1 MVPPPMSPS
10 PKRPP
15 PLSPPPPRSP
25 PPPNRPNP
33 PSLPPLFCHPI
44 YGRGDCSENNFCAR
58 ADGRG
63 VCRNGRCICSA
74 GFGGHGC
81 ELEARCHF
89 WDASLV
95 RWSDH
100 GIHTLH
106 AASSENGPSAV
117 VRCAVDRF
125 PTAPTEY
132 AAIWSSAAIPAA
144 PPSAPPFVAS
154 SFALTVLGMDSNPVF
169 ESVVWILLLD
179 ILTLLLAWK
188 LAAVTRHP
196 AKGIIGWWP
205 IFADGGR
212 FGAPLPKPPSA
223 PPLPPLEGIQERLRP
238 RGPIAKLGTVLAL
251 RNRVQPTPAP
261 SAEAAPPPPGGIQER
276 LRFPSKKTLKSA
288 VPSQTTT
295 ATARTTALATQHAS
309 RPEPELKPE
318 PDADLLAAEAA
329 LATAA
334 AAAAAAE
341 AAALALERAAANE
354 QAENERKAAEELAAA
369 EAAAVASEAEANAAT
384 EAALEAEVAQE
395 AAAQEADTAEAAAN
409 EAASAA
415 RRRFGAVMQS
425 AAIANLLQAQASVA
439 TEKRLAVERARQE
452 ADKKAVVAEAALER
466 HREAAG
472 AAARAKLK
480 ARTKTAAISTHLQSK
495 ALEAAEAR
503 AVAEAAALALATA
516 QAELA
521 RKRAAAASAGRAK
534 LGVGVKV
541 GTFAY
546 ALQIKGQAA
555 AEARAVAEA
564 IAALEEKAAAEEA
577 ARVAESAAAGRR
589 QLGAFTQL
597 KSFGSQLKS
606 KAEEAAE
613 AQARRVAEELAASE
627 AAAAAA
633 AAEEERR
640 AASAAAGVL
649 QLGAATKVKAFGA
662 KLKANAEETL
672 RVREAEAAA
681 AAEAARIAAEVA
693 AAAEAALA
701 SAKSKIGAA
710 TSSIS
715 LLRMV
720 KVKSDA
726 AAVARA
732 EQAEREAEAKRK
744 EEAAAAARAAAAEEA
759 AEAEKVRRQEAA
771 RTKLGSSIKT
781 VGRSNW
787 IASILEENVDE
798 AVELRAEAALFAAQA
813 AAAEAAEAVAAA
825 EQAEQALASAKL
837 KVGAVG
843 QSVSVMKMLQEK
855 ADAAAA
861 ARVAAEA
868 AAREAAEAE
877 AEAEAAAA
885 EEAAETERVR
895 RQEATRALARAKLG
909 SSIKAVGRSAS
920 IANMFEE
927 NADDAIERRAEAA
940 LAAAEAAA
948 EEARTAAEAAA
959 AAEAALAS
967 AKSKLGAGVQS
978 VTVMKFL
985 QTKADTAAELRAV
998 AEAASEAETIA
1009 AAEAAEAETARRV
1022 EAAKSAKAKLS
1033 STMRASSVAR
1043 LLKSEAEASA
1053 EAQATEAAAAVDA
1066 AAAEAR
1072 ALLEV
1077 AVAAEEA
1084 AEVAIRRFGTAT
1096 NSVSVMKLLQSK
1108 ADAAREARQ
1117 AAEAAAAA
1125 EHSAVQQAAAAEAAR
1140 RKMAAAGRAKV
1151 SLVSRAGMIGNM
1163 LKKKGQAAADA
1174 REAAEVA
1181 KAAEEAAAAEAEA
1194 MAAGAA
1200 AAAAAAAEA
1209 VLAAAAVREKASA
1222 AARLRFA
1229 ASSKTMSIANMMKA
1243 GGRRVADARAAAEE
1257 EQAAKVATEAAEAA
1271 EAASVEAA
1279 RAAAEAALRHQALAA
1294 EMAEKAAAVAA
1305 ANEEKALVEAAEKAI
1320 EIEVAVRGD
1329 TADDLEAA
1337 AAVAE
1342 EAAAVEAAAAEA
1354 AAAAA
1359 AEKAAAEK
1367 AAAEEKINWKEK
1379 DEKAVLEEMRERD
1392 EQRIARR
1399 AEAKAAENEAVQAA
1413 LTAAAERRAAKA
1425 AAQAEAKAEEARRI
1439 RAIVA
1444 AKQGGQLWAS
1454 QAGAHARSTDKAA
1467 EQEAVAEKAAAE
1479 KAAVE
1484 KAKEEEQ
1491 AAAKKTLPSSPTS
1504 PKPPPT
1510 SPGSPANPRVFLA
1523 QERLSGRPVSAK
1535 HKTSVHFGEGIDK
1548 SDAGLEAA
1556 FAKIDIDKS
1565 GKIDADEMK
1574 GYILSTYENGLDDKT
1589 IDEMMMA
1596 ADIDKDGEV
1605 NLAEFMVIMRA
1616 GPSGGFTFASANG
1629 QPLRLRVGPPEPRI
1643 AQMAAVRLR
1652 TLNALGTSSVGESP
1666 GQLGWGSSVSRGVVT
1681 LSDLAAEPDGG
1692 STRPQ
1697 TALTATGISFTL
1709 GASRPST
1716 AVEETPH
1723 AARNAAAALRRAEL
1737 RQRSHAAVNDPSLEA
1752 LVAPA
1757 PAVCNSSGR
1766 RKSADSF
1773 ASCAASVGS
1782 NGQMDYTATDVSGF
1796 PEQSSRRASQDD
1808 LPQMYD
1814 TFTTAGQFPSRPTTS
1829 GSLGMVSEIGDSLPT
1844 TTALASTGAVSGM
1857 VAEAR
1862 IRRPRR
1868 FDISS
1873 GVRAAFSFESSPEI
1887 ASRLPPRARGLAPE
1901 ANEMGGARPGTADS
1915 KGELAAGMVAE
1926 ERLRRRPGSTRP
1938 AASALRPVRALT
1950 GDINRATGDVRRAAE
1965 RPLSQGNVLGQSQIP
1980 QERVRWVGG
1989 GERNSERLSS
1999 RTPLSQLLASGIANT
2014 IGALSL
2020 SGYMRPST
2028 APGVLPSTSEETILA
2043 APGEAAATAAG
2054 PAASQQQPSLMVVSE
2069 DGLESFTLPASFAP
2083 PTRANAPPPP
2093 APSTLLGLPYV
2104 LSPPPSP
2111 PARVM
2116 PSRPGSGSTSRPG
2129 SGGSRSRMEEE
2140 ALAALHQCSPS
2151 TATLLPAL
2159 LTALRESSSTRA
2171 FVFEEDQAAAL
2182 RQLTQLVSESS
2193 DQEAIALCEY
2203 LRAAGGVQLIA
2214 GLLGSHVPSTHQ
2226 MAIALVGN
2234 LASVAVDPNAEKTKV
2249 LLKTAGAFG
2258 LLLPH
2263 IFSEEQTTLVSA
2275 LSAVQILCTEI
2286 AYVEQLQQAG
2296 GLERL
2301 QAILQLNDP
2310 QLEPFARGCLV
2321 NVTQARAANQGTFG
2335 YAMGVLS
2342 NVLGGG
2348 SAAQVLPPARASAP
2362 TAAPAPSELRAMK
2375 AELEVLEAQGEA
2387 LGKLEDDE
2395 LEDDLD
2401 DEDEDEGINELWDPE
2416 GVHAAKL
2423 MALAEKGVRT
2433 GRFIKKV
2440 RHKGRDRDV
2449 SALKVQACYRGHLA
2463 RRTVLPKALAYPSAP
2478 PPRKGAI
2485 VCKAPELTTP
2495 DKEAWRAWP
2504 EVKLEISTKAGE
2516 RLGWDLAAATTG
2528 GVEVRTNTIGVNAG
2542 SRLLSING
2550 QDVRRSAPQEV
2561 AVMLLEADGL
2571 VELHF
2576 AIATPSRW
2584 STFKGSILTW
2594 LSSSGSP
2601 SPVLPATGSRQS
2613 GDTGS
2618 RSKWAGGLGTLTNK
2632 ARRPVKVTELAWDD
2646 RSAREIVLGWL
2657 REHTLYCAV
2666 ASFLFGDG
2674 PKMPTGAQ
2682 ACQLLWTTALGLL
2695 YIVCMQLRY
2704 SWLAGDR
2711 VHALTT
2717 NGASTRERA
2726 PFVTAVAFMSTIILY
2741 PCLLAGRG
2749 LFMMVNRQQLVY
2761 NQAHGLTR
2769 IATDTKAALSSAMA
2783 GAIALHKSLDLDG
2796 DGKVTAAELYMAAK
2810 AKARERTARLKKMR
2824 DDLRASL
2831 DTDGDGKVSW
2841 SEMRAGMRRLRREMA
2856 AQTKSAFQE
2865 RRERLRTMRAE
2876 LRASLDTDGDG
2887 KVSAAEFAA
2896 GMRRLRKEAAARARE
2911 RAKQMGANPLF
2922 STTLAFASVW
2932 GIAFFL
2938 MLALAVGSVS
2948 AAASMDERVV
2958 REDVI
2963 SAWWLA
2969 MALQWLL
2976 IEPIVVAVLA
2986 GYNLLCKRLSTFEG
3000 PDIAALN
3007 LKITHRM

>member
-1 MVPPPMSPS
+1 
-10 PKRPP
+10 
-15 PLSPPPPRSP
+15 
-25 PPPNRPNP
+25 
-33 PSLPPLFCHPI
+33 
-44 YGRGDCSENNFCAR
+44 
-58 ADGRG
+58 
-63 VCRNGRCICSA
+63 
-74 GFGGHGC
+74 
-81 ELEARCHF
+81 
-89 WDASLV
+89 
-95 RWSDH
+95 
-100 GIHTLH
+100 
-106 AASSENGPSAV
+106 
-117 VRCAVDRF
+117 
-125 PTAPTEY
+125 
-132 AAIWSSAAIPAA
+132 
-144 PPSAPPFVAS
+144 
-154 SFALTVLGMDSNPVF
+154 
-169 ESVVWILLLD
+169 
-179 ILTLLLAWK
+179 
-188 LAAVTRHP
+188 
-196 AKGIIGWWP
+196 
-205 IFADGGR
+205 
-212 FGAPLPKPPSA
+212 
-223 PPLPPLEGIQERLRP
+223 
-238 RGPIAKLGTVLAL
+238 
-251 RNRVQPTPAP
+251 
-261 SAEAAPPPPGGIQER
+261 
-276 LRFPSKKTLKSA
+276 
-288 VPSQTTT
+288 
-295 ATARTTALATQHAS
+295 
-309 RPEPELKPE
+309 
-318 PDADLLAAEAA
+318 
-329 LATAA
+329 
-334 AAAAAAE
+334 
-341 AAALALERAAANE
+341 
-354 QAENERKAAEELAAA
+354 
-369 EAAAVASEAEANAAT
+369 
-384 EAALEAEVAQE
+384 
-395 AAAQEADTAEAAAN
+395 
-409 EAASAA
+409 
-415 RRRFGAVMQS
+415 MQS

-452 ADKKAVVAEAALER
+452 ADKKAAVAEAALER

-577 ARVAESAAAGRR
+577 ARIAESAAAGRR

-633 AAEEERR
+633 AAAEERR

-649 QLGAATKVKAFGA
+649 QLGVATKVKAFGA

-672 RVREAEAAA
+672 SVREAEAAA

-837 KVGAVG
+837 K
-843 QSVSVMKMLQEK
+843 
-855 ADAAAA
+855 
-861 ARVAAEA
+861 
-868 AAREAAEAE
+868 
-877 AEAEAAAA
+877 
-885 EEAAETERVR
+885 
-895 RQEATRALARAKLG
+895 
-909 SSIKAVGRSAS
+909 
-920 IANMFEE
+920 
-927 NADDAIERRAEAA
+927 
-940 LAAAEAAA
+940 
-948 EEARTAAEAAA
+948 
-959 AAEAALAS
+959 
-967 AKSKLGAGVQS
+967 S

-1140 RKMAAAGRAKV
+1140 RKMAAAGRAK
-1151 SLVSRAGMIGNM
+1151 
-1163 LKKKGQAAADA
+1163 
-1174 REAAEVA
+1174 
-1181 KAAEEAAAAEAEA
+1181 
-1194 MAAGAA
+1194 
-1200 AAAAAAAEA
+1200 
-1209 VLAAAAVREKASA
+1209 
-1222 AARLRFA
+1222 
-1229 ASSKTMSIANMMKA
+1229 A

-1271 EAASVEAA
+1271 EAASFEAA
-1279 RAAAEAALRHQALAA
+1279 RAAAVAAQRHQALAA
-1294 EMAEKAAAVAA
+1294 EVAEKAAAVAA

-1320 EIEVAVRGD
+1320 EIEVAK
-1329 TADDLEAA
+1329 
-1337 AAVAE
+1337 
-1342 EAAAVEAAAAEA
+1342 
-1354 AAAAA
+1354 AA

-1367 AAAEEKINWKEK
+1367 VNWKEK

-1413 LTAAAERRAAKA
+1413 LAAAAERRAAKA

-1504 PKPPPT
+1504 PKPPLT

-1589 IDEMMMA
+1589 IDEMMTA
-1596 ADIDKDGEV
+1596 ADIDKDGKV
-1605 NLAEFMVIMRA
+1605 TLAEFMVIMRA

-1629 QPLRLRVGPPEPRI
+1629 QPLRLR
-1643 AQMAAVRLR
+1643 
-1652 TLNALGTSSVGESP
+1652 
-1666 GQLGWGSSVSRGVVT
+1666 
-1681 LSDLAAEPDGG
+1681 
-1692 STRPQ
+1692 
-1697 TALTATGISFTL
+1697 
-1709 GASRPST
+1709 
-1716 AVEETPH
+1716 
-1723 AARNAAAALRRAEL
+1723 
-1737 RQRSHAAVNDPSLEA
+1737 
-1752 LVAPA
+1752 
-1757 PAVCNSSGR
+1757 
-1766 RKSADSF
+1766 
-1773 ASCAASVGS
+1773 
-1782 NGQMDYTATDVSGF
+1782 MDYTATDVSGF

-1844 TTALASTGAVSGM
+1844 TTALASIGAVSGM

-1887 ASRLPPRARGLAPE
+1887 ASRLPARGRGLAPE

-1938 AASALRPVRALT
+1938 TASALRPVRALT

-2043 APGEAAATAAG
+2043 AP
-2054 PAASQQQPSLMVVSE
+2054 
-2069 DGLESFTLPASFAP
+2069 
-2083 PTRANAPPPP
+2083 
-2093 APSTLLGLPYV
+2093 
-2104 LSPPPSP
+2104 
-2111 PARVM
+2111 
-2116 PSRPGSGSTSRPG
+2116 
-2129 SGGSRSRMEEE
+2129 
-2140 ALAALHQCSPS
+2140 
-2151 TATLLPAL
+2151 
-2159 LTALRESSSTRA
+2159 ALRESSSTRA

-2449 SALKVQACYRGHLA
+2449 SALK
-2463 RRTVLPKALAYPSAP
+2463 
-2478 PPRKGAI
+2478 GAI

-2550 QDVRRSAPQEV
+2550 QNVRRSAPQEV

-2938 MLALAVGSVS
+2938 MLALAVGS
-2948 AAASMDERVV
+2948 
-2958 REDVI
+2958 
-2963 SAWWLA
+2963 
-2969 MALQWLL
+2969 WLL

>member
-1 MVPPPMSPS
+1 MQSRTASQVSSTLANAIAAASGASQDNSVSIALTTRYDLSGVSVSTAQMVVALNNQVCVNAGRSTCSVAPFTNPSPPAMPGEFGRRQLQWGAASFRVTTDLQAADSLGGIPLDLGALAVAVGQNSYDMQSIRTVEATAARVEATVLGHVSASSPLLDGSMAQDSIAARAGAALGLSSSQITVDPPLVITPPLPPPPPPPMPPMPPPLRAPPTSPPYPKRPPPLPRSPPRRPPPLPPAPAGGYDPPPPSPPPLPMHPPSLPPAGPTHPPPPPMVPPPMSPS

-212 FGAPLPKPPSA
+212 FGEPLPKPPSA

-309 RPEPELKPE
+309 RPEPEPKPE

-452 ADKKAVVAEAALER
+452 ADKKAAVAEAALER

-577 ARVAESAAAGRR
+577 ARIAESAAAGRR

-633 AAEEERR
+633 AAAEERR

-649 QLGAATKVKAFGA
+649 QLGVATKVKAFGA

-672 RVREAEAAA
+672 SVREAEAAA

-693 AAAEAALA
+693 AAAETALA

-895 RQEATRALARAKLG
+895 RQEAARALARAKLG

-1140 RKMAAAGRAKV
+1140 RKMAAAGH
-1151 SLVSRAGMIGNM
+1151 
-1163 LKKKGQAAADA
+1163 
-1174 REAAEVA
+1174 
-1181 KAAEEAAAAEAEA
+1181 
-1194 MAAGAA
+1194 
-1200 AAAAAAAEA
+1200 
-1209 VLAAAAVREKASA
+1209 
-1222 AARLRFA
+1222 
-1229 ASSKTMSIANMMKA
+1229 
-1243 GGRRVADARAAAEE
+1243 ARAAAEE

-1279 RAAAEAALRHQALAA
+1279 P
-1294 EMAEKAAAVAA
+1294 
-1305 ANEEKALVEAAEKAI
+1305 
-1320 EIEVAVRGD
+1320 
-1329 TADDLEAA
+1329 
-1337 AAVAE
+1337 
-1342 EAAAVEAAAAEA
+1342 
-1354 AAAAA
+1354 
-1359 AEKAAAEK
+1359 AEK

-1413 LTAAAERRAAKA
+1413 LAAAAERRAAKA

-1467 EQEAVAEKAAAE
+1467 EQEAEAEKAAAE

-1504 PKPPPT
+1504 PKPPLT

-1589 IDEMMMA
+1589 IDEMMTA
-1596 ADIDKDGEV
+1596 ADIDKDGKV
-1605 NLAEFMVIMRA
+1605 TLAEFMVIMRA

-1629 QPLRLRVGPPEPRI
+1629 QPLRLR
-1643 AQMAAVRLR
+1643 
-1652 TLNALGTSSVGESP
+1652 
-1666 GQLGWGSSVSRGVVT
+1666 
-1681 LSDLAAEPDGG
+1681 
-1692 STRPQ
+1692 
-1697 TALTATGISFTL
+1697 
-1709 GASRPST
+1709 
-1716 AVEETPH
+1716 
-1723 AARNAAAALRRAEL
+1723 
-1737 RQRSHAAVNDPSLEA
+1737 
-1752 LVAPA
+1752 
-1757 PAVCNSSGR
+1757 
-1766 RKSADSF
+1766 
-1773 ASCAASVGS
+1773 
-1782 NGQMDYTATDVSGF
+1782 MDYTATDVSGF

-1829 GSLGMVSEIGDSLPT
+1829 GSLGMVSEIGGSLPT

-1887 ASRLPPRARGLAPE
+1887 ASRLPARGRGLAPE

-1938 AASALRPVRALT
+1938 TASALRPVRALT

-2043 APGEAAATAAG
+2043 AP
-2054 PAASQQQPSLMVVSE
+2054 
-2069 DGLESFTLPASFAP
+2069 
-2083 PTRANAPPPP
+2083 
-2093 APSTLLGLPYV
+2093 
-2104 LSPPPSP
+2104 
-2111 PARVM
+2111 
-2116 PSRPGSGSTSRPG
+2116 
-2129 SGGSRSRMEEE
+2129 
-2140 ALAALHQCSPS
+2140 
-2151 TATLLPAL
+2151 
-2159 LTALRESSSTRA
+2159 ALRESSSTRA

-2301 QAILQLNDP
+2301 QAILQLNDQ

-2478 PPRKGAI
+2478 PPRQGAI

-2550 QDVRRSAPQEV
+2550 QNVRRSAPQEV

-2948 AAASMDERVV
+2948 AAASMDGRVV

-2969 MALQWLL
+2969 LALQWLL